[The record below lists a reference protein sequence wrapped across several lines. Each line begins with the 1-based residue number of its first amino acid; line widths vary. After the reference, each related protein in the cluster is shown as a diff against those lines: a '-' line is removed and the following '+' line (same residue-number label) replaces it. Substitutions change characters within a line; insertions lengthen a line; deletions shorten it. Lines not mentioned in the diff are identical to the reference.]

1 MRSRLGVGFVVVV
14 WGLVGAASAG
24 AANTYTLCSTGS
36 GKAVVAPGAGG
47 KCSASQ
53 KPLVLASSAALGS
66 LQTELSSLKARL
78 VSLTSLL
85 SGVSRSGHTLTF
97 RGMNVHLESGSGST
111 AGAVNGLGNLII
123 GYNENPGTQ
132 TGSNNLVV
140 GNGQS
145 FTSYGGI
152 VTGQDNT
159 ISAPFASVTGGQFN
173 LASDPSASI
182 AGGCDNLAGTG
193 TVPTNTC
200 NSTGIEAI
208 LGGAGNHASGK
219 ASSVSGGG
227 SNTSLGLGTSI
238 LGGQSETLSSPN
250 YESQAGTTTF
260 GP

>member
-14 WGLVGAASAG
+14 WGLVGAASAS

-152 VTGQDNT
+152 VTGQDNA
-159 ISAPFASVTGGQFN
+159 ISAPFASVTGGEFN
-173 LASDPSASI
+173 LASDRPRASPAAATTPPAPALCPPTHATAPGSRRSSAVLETTRAERPRRS
-182 AGGCDNLAGTG
+182 AVAAATPPRGL
-193 TVPTNTC
+193 
-200 NSTGIEAI
+200 ERR
-208 LGGAGNHASGK
+208 
-219 ASSVSGGG
+219 SSAARAK
-227 SNTSLGLGTSI
+227 
-238 LGGQSETLSSPN
+238 P
-250 YESQAGTTTF
+250 
-260 GP
+260 